1 MIVGVGD
8 GDGKLSYDVHNSKKK
23 IQILQEEL
31 YLTKLENLSLR
42 NRLAKASVRE
52 VITKTTKPAKK
63 TTTKKEAK

>member
-1 MIVGVGD
+1 MF
-8 GDGKLSYDVHNSKKK
+8 NSKKK